1 MNKLTTFNA
10 WLLSKILGFL
20 STSQGFI
27 TEESAYT
34 SKGIQA
40 VVKDVFGH
48 RYQINIKTLGRTV
61 DHIQP
66 NEGLSYAKESI
77 NVVFTENSKTFVG

>member
-1 MNKLTTFNA
+1 MNKLTTFNS
-10 WLLSKILGFL
+10 WLLSKILGYL
-20 STSQGFI
+20 TNNQGFI

-40 VVKDVFGH
+40 TVRDVFGH

-66 NEGLSYAKESI
+66 NEGIAYAKESV
-77 NVVFTENSKTFVG
+77 NMVFSQNKISFE

>member
-1 MNKLTTFNA
+1 MNKLTTFNG

-20 STSQGFI
+20 STHQGFI
-27 TEESAYT
+27 TEESIYT

-40 VVKDVFGH
+40 TVRDVFGH
-48 RYQINIKTLGRTV
+48 RYQINIKTLSRTV

-66 NEGLSYAKESI
+66 NEGLAHAKESTS
-77 NVVFTENSKTFVG
+77 VVFTENSKTFIG

>member
-1 MNKLTTFNA
+1 MKSSFNK

-20 STSQGFI
+20 STSQGFL

-34 SKGIQA
+34 SRGVQA
-40 VVKDVFGH
+40 TVRDVFGH
-48 RYQINIKTLGRTV
+48 RYQINVKLIGRTV

-66 NEGLSYAKESI
+66 NKDVLNAQEHHSIAYAETK
-77 NVVFTENSKTFVG
+77 KTFV